1 MGSNFYKMT
10 LKLTAFG
17 IAKDILGKRQLE
29 WEVSEAS
36 DIANLKQS
44 LLKKYPAFADL
55 ANLSFAVGEEY
66 REDDFSLSENAEVV
80 IIPPVAGG

>member
-1 MGSNFYKMT
+1 MT

-29 WEVSEAS
+29 FEVKKGEQIADLKSE
-36 DIANLKQS
+36 
-44 LLKKYPAFADL
+44 LLQQFPGFADL
-55 ANLSFAVGEEY
+55 ASLSFAVGEEY
-66 REDDFSLSENAEVV
+66 RADDFLLTENVEVV